1 MKRKSMQS
9 PTEETSSTL
18 KAVSQRVP
26 LWRDVVVIKWVT
38 QLGLLALVL
47 TSLWFLAGQAG
58 DNLQARNINTG
69 FDFLERPPD
78 IQLSEG
84 IDTSPATG
92 GRALWVGMVNTLR
105 MAVVGIIF
113 ATFLGVVVGL
123 GRLSNNWLIKRLAGL
138 WIETLRNVPLLVQ
151 MIFYFAVLT
160 ALPRLSLDSG
170 PINGWFHAS
179 NKGISM
185 PRVFISDGFYQW
197 ITVVGVGCIV
207 AYFIKKQRLN
217 KQELTGEDTHA
228 TSWTFFTIC
237 AFTIIGIFVHPVFSF
252 ISEIFAGLST
262 LFENIPITLIK
273 VLISSIL
280 LFFATR
286 WIRNFFAS
294 RRSATG
300 HLSLI
305 DDDIFRMIFVAIGA
319 LMTIIVVI
327 SWSGI
332 SSWILNSGRDLFQML
347 EAKFQVDGAARPF
360 DAMKPDIV
368 KPGKFA
374 NYGKNGLTMSPGF
387 AAVFFGVVFYTSAFV
402 AEIIRG
408 GILAVPKGQI
418 EAANAVGLN
427 RGQSLRRIVLPQAIR
442 IILPPMG
449 NQYLNLTKN
458 TSLAIAVGYS
468 DIVQVGQTVYNQT
481 GKSLPVMAIWML
493 FYLACSLTISV
504 IVNYYNVRMKIVE
517 R

>member
-38 QLGLLALVL
+38 QLGLLALVV

-197 ITVVGVGCIV
+197 
-207 AYFIKKQRLN
+207 
-217 KQELTGEDTHA
+217 
-228 TSWTFFTIC
+228 
-237 AFTIIGIFVHPVFSF
+237 
-252 ISEIFAGLST
+252 
-262 LFENIPITLIK
+262 
-273 VLISSIL
+273 
-280 LFFATR
+280 
-286 WIRNFFAS
+286 
-294 RRSATG
+294 
-300 HLSLI
+300 LSLI
-305 DDDIFRMIFVAIGA
+305 HI
-319 LMTIIVVI
+319 
-327 SWSGI
+327 
-332 SSWILNSGRDLFQML
+332 
-347 EAKFQVDGAARPF
+347 
-360 DAMKPDIV
+360 
-368 KPGKFA
+368 
-374 NYGKNGLTMSPGF
+374 
-387 AAVFFGVVFYTSAFV
+387 
-402 AEIIRG
+402 
-408 GILAVPKGQI
+408 
-418 EAANAVGLN
+418 
-427 RGQSLRRIVLPQAIR
+427 
-442 IILPPMG
+442 
-449 NQYLNLTKN
+449 
-458 TSLAIAVGYS
+458 
-468 DIVQVGQTVYNQT
+468 
-481 GKSLPVMAIWML
+481 
-493 FYLACSLTISV
+493 
-504 IVNYYNVRMKIVE
+504 
-517 R
+517 

>member
-1 MKRKSMQS
+1 MQS
-9 PTEETSSTL
+9 PAEEKSSTL

-38 QLGLLALVL
+38 QVGLLAVVVA
-47 TSLWFLAGQAG
+47 SLWFLAGQAG
-58 DNLQARNINTG
+58 DNLRARNINTG

-113 ATFLGVVVGL
+113 ATVLGVMVGL
-123 GRLSNNWLIKRLAGL
+123 ARLSNNWLIKRLAGL

-160 ALPRLSLDSG
+160 ALPRVSLESG
-170 PINGWFHAS
+170 PINGWLHVS

-197 ITVVGVGCIV
+197 ISVVAVGCI
-207 AYFIKKQRLN
+207 AAFFIRKQRIR
-217 KQELTGEDTHA
+217 KQDLTGENTHA
-228 TSWTFFTIC
+228 VYWAFLTVC
-237 AFTIIGIFVHPVFSF
+237 AFALIGLFIHPVFGF
-252 ISEIFAGLST
+252 IGEIFSALAT
-262 LFENIPITLIK
+262 LLENTPTTLIK
-273 VLISSIL
+273 IL
-280 LFFATR
+280 LSAILVFFASR

-305 DDDIFRMIFVAIGA
+305 DDDIFRMIFVGVGA
-319 LMTIIVVI
+319 LIAVIVVVT
-327 SWSGI
+327 WTGI
-332 SSWILNSGRDLFQML
+332 SSWILNSGRDLFHML
-347 EAKFQVDGAARPF
+347 EAKFEVDGAARPF

-374 NYGKNGLTMSPGF
+374 NYGTNGLTMGPGF

-418 EAANAVGLN
+418 EAANAVGLS
-427 RGQSLRRIVLPQAIR
+427 RGQSLRHIVLPQAIR
-442 IILPPMG
+442 IILPPKG
-449 NQYLNLTKN
+449 NQL
-458 TSLAIAVGYS
+458 SLIH
-468 DIVQVGQTVYNQT
+468 I
-481 GKSLPVMAIWML
+481 
-493 FYLACSLTISV
+493 
-504 IVNYYNVRMKIVE
+504 
-517 R
+517 